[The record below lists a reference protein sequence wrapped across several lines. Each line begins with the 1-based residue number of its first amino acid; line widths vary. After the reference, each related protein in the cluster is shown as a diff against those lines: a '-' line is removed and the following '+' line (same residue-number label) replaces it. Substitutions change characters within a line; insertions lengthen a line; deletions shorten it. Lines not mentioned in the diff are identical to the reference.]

1 MTGALGVTAS
11 LPAWAGECPDL
22 ACPSLLLLGM
32 GAVHTCP
39 DEKFKLLADQSMDV
53 QLQGLVVCPV
63 SLTARCWRSDFSLVW
78 LNFVTY
84 KLGIMLP
91 YLWRVLWSSAVIVPT
106 LQNSITMIM
115 NFPFLLGR
123 FDLNRLMLWMHLCI
137 FLCSST
143 PIFPHQVAGEE
154 RSRWE
159 LWSPL
164 RWCPWAPIS
173 PLPAVGGRAYG
184 WWWAGSQCTD

>member
-1 MTGALGVTAS
+1 MSFSAVVGHGCSAHMSWWEIQTVCRPECGRTAS
-11 LPAWAGECPDL
+11 G
-22 ACPSLLLLGM
+22 
-32 GAVHTCP
+32 TC
-39 DEKFKLLADQSMDV
+39 
-53 QLQGLVVCPV
+53 GLSV

-115 NFPFLLGR
+115 NFPFLLGH
-123 FDLNRLMLWMHLCI
+123 FDLNRPMLWMHLCI

-143 PIFPHQVAGEE
+143 PVFPHQVAGEE

-173 PLPAVGGRAYG
+173 PLPAVGGWAYG
-184 WWWAGSQCTD
+184 WWWAGSRCTD